1 MALPKPKLN
10 KKITL
15 NGACRSSTRTDV
27 TVRDVGVTIDEPW
40 GTNHGLNPIE
50 TLVSALIGCTNV
62 TTHKLA
68 EVNGIKIDAMSIEAE
83 LTYDQRGVMFVEE
96 IDVPFTEITLKIE
109 LISTVDDAALAKI
122 KADLPRFCPLAK
134 AIRQSG
140 TTIIENWT
148 VTRP

>member
-27 TVRDVGVTIDEPW
+27 TTRDVGVTIDEPW

-50 TLVSALIGCTNV
+50 TLVSSLIGCTNV

-68 EVNGIKIDAMSIEAE
+68 EVNGVEIDAMSIEAE

-109 LISTVDDAALAKI
+109 LISAVDDAALAKI

-140 TTIIENWT
+140 TRIIENWT